1 MDASLGVTMERQS
14 SVDGLQRRPISRLE
28 YERMAEVGILAPDER
43 IELLR
48 GEIVAMSPINP
59 VMRSTAS
66 TVVHSTGFREM
77 RIVS

>member
-1 MDASLGVTMERQS
+1 MNSRMVAI
-14 SVDGLQRRPISRLE
+14 RPIR
-28 YERMAEVGILAPDER
+28 
-43 IELLR
+43 
-48 GEIVAMSPINP
+48 P